1 MTNES
6 LIVAAARTPIGSL
19 SGRLSTVAAPR
30 LGATCIR
37 SVLEHSGLSA
47 ADVDEVI
54 MGNVVSGGVGQNPAR
69 QAAIAADVPT
79 SVGATTVSKV
89 CGSGLKAVMLADQAI
104 RLGDSQVVVAG
115 GMENMSL
122 APYLLPKARQGFR
135 MGHGEVVDSMIH
147 DGLWDAYGSQHM
159 GVFGDQCAAE
169 YNFTREAQNE
179 YAVRSYKRA
188 RAAAADGT
196 FADEIVPVEVPGR
209 RGSTVVS
216 EDEEPSRFDEEKLCG
231 LRPAFGK
238 DGTVTAGN
246 ASSVNDGAAALLI
259 ASKAACEKHG
269 LKPIARIVGTATFS
283 QDPEWFTTAPIGAI
297 RKLNEQIGW
306 TVEQTDL
313 FEVNEAFA
321 NVSMAAQKDLN
332 IPDDKI
338 NIYGGAIALGH
349 PIGASGARILVT
361 LLNGM
366 NHTGGQ
372 RGIACLCIGGGEAVA
387 VAVEKV

>member
-19 SGRLSTVAAPR
+19 SGRLSTVAAPQ

-297 RKLNEQIGW
+297 RKLNKQIGW